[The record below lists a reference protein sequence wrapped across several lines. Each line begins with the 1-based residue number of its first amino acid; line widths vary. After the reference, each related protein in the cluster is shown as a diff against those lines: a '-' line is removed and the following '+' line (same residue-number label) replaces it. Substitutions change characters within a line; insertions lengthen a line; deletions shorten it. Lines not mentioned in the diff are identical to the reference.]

1 MRASVLERT
10 QRLSRPIAEVFAFFS
25 DPANLAAITP
35 PWLRFRIVSAPA
47 QLESGALIRYR
58 LRLKGVPVRWLTEIT
73 DWQPPRTFTDVQ
85 LAGPYRIW
93 EHTHRLAPLGD
104 ATEMYDHVLYLVPG
118 GPLAPLVDRAV
129 VRPLLDE
136 IFDYRAERI
145 RELVERR

>member
-1 MRASVLERT
+1 MRFTCELWLA
-10 QRLSRPIAEVFAFFS
+10 RPRDEVFEFFS
-25 DPANLAAITP
+25 DPHNLAAITP

-47 QLESGALIRYR
+47 RLEGGALIRYR

-73 DWQPPRTFTDVQ
+73 DWQPPRSFTDVQ

-104 ATEMYDHVLYLVPG
+104 ETEMFDHVRYLVPG
-118 GPLAPLVDRAV
+118 GPLAALVDGVV
-129 VRPLLDE
+129 VRRLLDE
-136 IFDYRAERI
+136 IFDYRAERV